1 MSQYTVYIKPDTF
14 QEIKNIPG
22 NMRQRVR
29 RAIGDLA
36 DNPRPSNSKMLD
48 LPNFEA
54 ELWRIRLDDWR
65 IVYAIAEADRIVDV
79 LAVRKRPP
87 YNYEDLETLLE
98 DLE

>member
-1 MSQYTVYIKPDTF
+1 VSLYTVYITPDTF

-29 RAIGDLA
+29 RSIRDLA

-79 LAVRKRPP
+79 LGVRKCPP